1 MARGRRLYATV
12 AAVAAHRHS
21 ARQATYVRCIVQQAA
36 AVRRPPAPCQGGQV
50 VLVVWVFLLGS
61 KPSLKIRTASAIFW
75 IYLGIFKDNGLKNI
89 CFRNKTFL
97 FFKIEI

>member
-12 AAVAAHRHS
+12 AAVAAHRHR
-21 ARQATYVRCIVQQAA
+21 ARRCIVQQAA
-36 AVRRPPAPCQGGQV
+36 AVRRPPAACQGGQV

-75 IYLGIFKDNGLKNI
+75 IYLGIFRDNGLKNI

-97 FFKIEI
+97 FFKIESC